1 MDTDGSRVPT
11 QNKQIKVKKFYFSQG
26 DENCLTS
33 RYNSSYSTAENISAQ
48 DVMEC
53 VSNAK
58 RLTLYAKCI
67 GAEIKDISVDPS
79 KIERIFERLPAIE
92 KRIQRTKF
100 LYLGSYVFVEGDC
113 LDGTMVLNFD
123 DFKYAYEQSKKQTQN
138 SATIENESLEK

>member
-67 GAEIKDISVDPS
+67 GAEIKDISVDPKQNWKNFWKITCYWKKNS
-79 KIERIFERLPAIE
+79 K
-92 KRIQRTKF
+92 
-100 LYLGSYVFVEGDC
+100 
-113 LDGTMVLNFD
+113 N
-123 DFKYAYEQSKKQTQN
+123 
-138 SATIENESLEK
+138 